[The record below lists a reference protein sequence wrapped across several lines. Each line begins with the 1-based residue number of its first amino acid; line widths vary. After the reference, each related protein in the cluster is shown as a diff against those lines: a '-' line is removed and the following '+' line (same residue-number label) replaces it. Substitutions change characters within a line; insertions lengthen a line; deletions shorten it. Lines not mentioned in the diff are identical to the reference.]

1 VTDNGG
7 ATDTL
12 TKTIDVGGDDPTA
25 SFEFSNPNPKPDETV
40 TLDASG
46 SDAPAGEI
54 TEYDWTIVY
63 GGYYDS
69 EVYPNGESIE
79 YTWEDNG
86 EYEVKLTVTDN
97 GGATDTLTKT
107 IDVGVTGLS
116 STPTRTPF
124 PTPTAT
130 PPPAPTVTST
140 LTPTSTQNPTPVPTS
155 FPKPSEEVNS
165 TGETE
170 PTEES
175 NSAVEA
181 EPTQEVNATQPSGDS
196 DTENQPNSI
205 VILLG
210 LLGLGSLGGYGAW
223 RVGQSGNDSV
233 VTNRLVSAG
242 TRIFE
247 TAVEL
252 QIKMPSGLGSDGQN
266 SSRSGWADGIQL
278 EKNETG
284 NYAVSHAKT
293 DAADRT
299 LSADEIPRGPEISVE
314 YDKII
319 TREPIGGG
327 GSADVFKAT
336 YPTTGNDLEIAIKEP
351 RITGT
356 ILAEKVERVMEEA
369 NTWNQ
374 LADHSH
380 IVDVVDCGAQPVP
393 WIAMEYMNGGHLGD
407 RVGEMG
413 VEQALWT
420 ALAITSGVR
429 HAHNKGVAHLDLKPE
444 NILFRSVEDAWDVPK
459 VADWGLS
466 RHLLEQSRSIQGL
479 SPHYAAPEQ
488 FNTEHASPDDVTD
501 VYQLGAVFYELFT
514 GEPPFKGRPTEVM
527 RAVMNDEPSPPSEIA
542 DVPEALDEV
551 VLTALAKN
559 RSERYDDILY
569 LRDAL
574 QKLFDE
580 GGGVA
585 D

>member
-7 ATDTL
+7 ARDTL
-12 TKTIDVGGDDPTA
+12 TKSIDVGAGDPTA
-25 SFEFSNPNPKPDETV
+25 SFEFSNPNPKPDEEITI
-40 TLDASG
+40 DASA
-46 SDAPAGEI
+46 STAPAGEI
-54 TEYDWTIVY
+54 VEYDWDIE
-63 GGYYDS
+63 YDPDRS
-69 EVYPNGESIE
+69 VTTSSTGESISRDWGE
-79 YTWEDNG
+79 NG
-86 EYEVKLTVTDN
+86 RYKIELTVTDN
-97 GGATDTLTKT
+97 GGARDTLTKS
-107 IDVGVTGLS
+107 IDVGVTDLS
-116 STPTRTPF
+116 STPTRTPW
-124 PTPTAT
+124 PIPTAT
-130 PPPAPTVTST
+130 PTPAPTLTST
-140 LTPTSTQNPTPVPTS
+140 LTPTSTQNPTPVTTS
-155 FPKPSEEVNS
+155 SSEPSKGVNS
-165 TGETE
+165 AGATE

-175 NSAVEA
+175 NSGVDA
-181 EPTQEVNATQPSGDS
+181 EPTQEVNATQPSGDG
-196 DTENQPNSI
+196 DTENQPDSI
-205 VILLG
+205 VLLLS

-223 RVGQSGNDSV
+223 RVGRSGTDSG
-233 VTNRLVSAG
+233 VTDGLVTAG
-242 TRIFE
+242 TKIFE

-252 QIKMPSGLGSDGQN
+252 QIKMPSGVESIWEN
-266 SSRSGWADGIQL
+266 SSRSGGAQEIQVD
-278 EKNETG
+278 KNESS
-284 NYAVSHAKT
+284 NSAVSRAGT
-293 DAADRT
+293 YVADRA
-299 LSADEIPRGPEISVE
+299 LIADEIPRGPEISVE
-314 YDKII
+314 YDNII
-319 TREPIGGG
+319 NREPIGGG

-336 YPTTGNDLEIAIKEP
+336 YPTTGDDLELAIKEP

-356 ILAEKVERVMEEA
+356 LLAEKVERVMQEA

-374 LADHSH
+374 LANHSH
-380 IVDVVDCGAQPVP
+380 IVDVVDWDARPVP
-393 WIAMEYMNGGHLGD
+393 WIAMEYMDGGHLGD

-479 SPHYAAPEQ
+479 SPQYAAPEQ

-514 GEPPFKGRPTEVM
+514 GRPPFTGRPTEVM
-527 RAVMNDEPSPPSEIA
+527 RAVMDDQPKPPSDIA

-574 QKLFDE
+574 QKLLDE
-580 GGGVA
+580 RDGLVQ
-585 D
+585 

>member
-1 VTDNGG
+1 VD
-7 ATDTL
+7 AES
-12 TKTIDVGGDDPTA
+12 TK
-25 SFEFSNPNPKPDETV
+25 
-40 TLDASG
+40 
-46 SDAPAGEI
+46 
-54 TEYDWTIVY
+54 
-63 GGYYDS
+63 
-69 EVYPNGESIE
+69 
-79 YTWEDNG
+79 
-86 EYEVKLTVTDN
+86 
-97 GGATDTLTKT
+97 
-107 IDVGVTGLS
+107 
-116 STPTRTPF
+116 
-124 PTPTAT
+124 
-130 PPPAPTVTST
+130 
-140 LTPTSTQNPTPVPTS
+140 
-155 FPKPSEEVNS
+155 
-165 TGETE
+165 
-170 PTEES
+170 
-175 NSAVEA
+175 
-181 EPTQEVNATQPSGDS
+181 EVNATQPSGDS
-196 DTENQPNSI
+196 DTENQPDSI

-223 RVGQSGNDSV
+223 LVGQSGNDSG
-233 VTNRLVSAG
+233 VTDGLVSAG
-242 TRIFE
+242 TEIFE

-252 QIKMPSGLGSDGQN
+252 QIKLPSGAKSIGGN
-266 SSRSGWADGIQL
+266 NSRSEGADGIQL
-278 EKNETG
+278 DKNEIG
-284 NYAVSHAKT
+284 NSAVSHAKT

-336 YPTTGNDLEIAIKEP
+336 YPTTGNDLQIAIKEP

-356 ILAEKVERVMEEA
+356 ILAEKVERVMQEA

-380 IVDVVDCGAQPVP
+380 IVDVVDWGAQPVP
-393 WIAMEYMNGGHLGD
+393 WIAMEYMDGGHLGD

-488 FNTEHASPDDVTD
+488 FDTEHASPDDVTD

-514 GEPPFKGRPTEVM
+514 GQPPYSGRPTEVM
-527 RAVMNDEPSPPSEIA
+527 RAVMDDEPSPPSEIA